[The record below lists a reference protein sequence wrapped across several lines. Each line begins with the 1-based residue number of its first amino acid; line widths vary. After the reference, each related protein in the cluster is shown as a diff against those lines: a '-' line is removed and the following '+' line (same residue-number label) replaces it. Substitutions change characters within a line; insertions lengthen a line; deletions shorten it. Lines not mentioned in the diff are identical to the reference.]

1 MTVPFFKKYYQQQAA
16 LQKQLVKKAQDDPL
30 GFFLCARVQLPRFN
44 LACFFYYSANNVVS
58 SVSNPG
64 VGSTEHLLYA
74 SDLAHQAEFYLTEEA
89 RCRGLGQEQSSAGP
103 SLSPYQHPQTS
114 SPTKRQWTRMGNSWA
129 SQRWMAWMRV
139 FSVPASIYKPEIQ
152 EIPPKLRQNWPK
164 RCPSQIY
171 ARLVFDHYQSRNSK
185 LDVSFWTN
193 CRPEM

>member
-1 MTVPFFKKYYQQQAA
+1 MTVPFFQKYYQQQAA

-139 FSVPASIYKPEIQ
+139 FSVPASIYKPAVVPGKFEYRWLMLNLSVRFESICWAW
-152 EIPPKLRQNWPK
+152 RQTL
-164 RCPSQIY
+164 CI
-171 ARLVFDHYQSRNSK
+171 RN
-185 LDVSFWTN
+185 
-193 CRPEM
+193 